1 MLHTKYLLLCRYE
14 EASWFLFKRL
24 NFSSLKINLSCFN
37 LFTIGFKFAGLQYSK
52 ECYCGNS
59 YGSYLHLTDE
69 SCSLKCLGNN
79 EQTCGDKMVNSV
91 YEIYPG

>member
-1 MLHTKYLLLCRYE
+1 MKKS
-14 EASWFLFKRL
+14 AGFFLTFE
-24 NFSSLKINLSCFN
+24 FLKFEINYYSCFN

-59 YGSYLHLTDE
+59 YGSYLNLTDE